1 MKKRLIK
8 FIFLMILMVL
18 NTYVSAHAESE
29 AFEDVSVF
37 ALENHENTFVEGNLE
52 CGADCMVNLKVTDGR
67 GAVVYKD
74 ITISSENGKFKFIT
88 DTSDWQDGEYTF
100 SFTDEMGN
108 KYSFSEIKPFE
119 CVSAYNKVL
128 EYDKNTAKT
137 RIKIKA
143 VTKDEIIFV
152 TYKLKEMYT
161 DEEILI
167 ETEGEKLFEIFSE
180 ENTVNIFSKSNT
192 RGVAQEDEVILKE
205 TEGYRFQVC
214 ENNDS
219 GKVKR
224 YYINLNRILNS
235 DSEGFVYIINKKR
248 NETDKVVVID
258 DYISSGMIIPVDI
271 SDKGYIMAEVIINPT
286 EEITAKGNEE
296 MFSEAKEIEITEVY
310 KENEKLNVKYEK
322 NNGSSSDVT
331 VIFKGEDKV
340 QTVAGEESGIVKCE
354 SSDVSEIYI
363 WEDLKKMRPLSLP
376 YYIGK

>member
-1 MKKRLIK
+1 
-8 FIFLMILMVL
+8 
-18 NTYVSAHAESE
+18 
-29 AFEDVSVF
+29 
-37 ALENHENTFVEGNLE
+37 
-52 CGADCMVNLKVTDGR
+52 
-67 GAVVYKD
+67 
-74 ITISSENGKFKFIT
+74 
-88 DTSDWQDGEYTF
+88 
-100 SFTDEMGN
+100 
-108 KYSFSEIKPFE
+108 
-119 CVSAYNKVL
+119 
-128 EYDKNTAKT
+128 
-137 RIKIKA
+137 
-143 VTKDEIIFV
+143 
-152 TYKLKEMYT
+152 
-161 DEEILI
+161 
-167 ETEGEKLFEIFSE
+167 
-180 ENTVNIFSKSNT
+180 
-192 RGVAQEDEVILKE
+192 VAQEDEVILKE

-224 YYINLNRILNS
+224 YYINLNRMLNS

-331 VIFKGEDKV
+331 VIFKGEDKI
-340 QTVAGEESGIVKCE
+340 QTVADEESGIVKCE